1 MKKKGVKISF
11 LGFSLIC
18 LICWIPSCA
27 VNPVSGKQE
36 LMLLSESSEIDLGRQ
51 SHNFSSC
58 HRVCEMAGWRQI
70 LPANTLIKVVEKGS

>member
-27 VNPVSGKQE
+27 VNLNGGKRE
-36 LMLLSESSEIDLGRQ
+36 
-51 SHNFSSC
+51 
-58 HRVCEMAGWRQI
+58 V
-70 LPANTLIKVVEKGS
+70 KGFAR